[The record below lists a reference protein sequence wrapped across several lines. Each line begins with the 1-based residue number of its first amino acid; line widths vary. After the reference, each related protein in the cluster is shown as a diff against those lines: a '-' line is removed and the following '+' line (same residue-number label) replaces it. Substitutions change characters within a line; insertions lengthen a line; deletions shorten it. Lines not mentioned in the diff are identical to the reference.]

1 MSRKIRKSKFSV
13 FFYVVMIFSCSTIDQ
28 MHKLYFDHF
37 AVVISYWCL
46 IIYLFFRFLSSSHSP
61 SRNVYLSVQSSFL
74 PSFLPFF
81 FFSSY
86 FLSFFLSLVS
96 IFLCFCFSPSLTYS
110 LLYLF
115 QFPSMSSQEALE
127 SIRTA
132 AKSAASHAKKWIS
145 QKEINI
151 TK

>member
-13 FFYVVMIFSCSTIDQ
+13 FFYVVMIFSFSTIDQ

-46 IIYLFFRFLSSSHSP
+46 VCLFLTLPLAMSISLFNLPF
-61 SRNVYLSVQSSFL
+61 FL
-74 PSFLPFF
+74 PSF